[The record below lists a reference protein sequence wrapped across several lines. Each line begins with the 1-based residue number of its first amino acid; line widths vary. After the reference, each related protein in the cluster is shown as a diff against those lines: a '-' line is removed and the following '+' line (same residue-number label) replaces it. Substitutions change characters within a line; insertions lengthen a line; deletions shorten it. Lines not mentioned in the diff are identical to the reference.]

1 MIQSTTD
8 SCMQCVRAVAIVA
21 AVAHEPIPV
30 ALMRARIVVL
40 GHPLHQALVPVPL
53 GALVCSLGFDIAGLA
68 TGQLVFTTAAFW
80 TAVAGAALG
89 SVAAVVGWADW
100 GALPVGSRARRVGW
114 LHGIGNSVV
123 ILLFAIS
130 ASLRWPQVD
139 SPPAEA
145 IGLSLL
151 GGLLVLLTA
160 WGGGELVSR
169 MGIGVEPGAH
179 PDAPSSLSPQQ
190 GRSTNADIA
199 RPPTA
204 PARPA
209 APLS

>member
-53 GALVCSLGFDIAGLA
+53 GALVC
-68 TGQLVFTTAAFW
+68 W